1 MKNKGFTLIE
11 ILVVV
16 LIIGIL
22 AAIAVPQ
29 YQKAV
34 AKSRIISILPIMN
47 ALLKAEEVYSLSNNG
62 NFTTDLSLL
71 DFKPLAGCIKNENS
85 ITYNCNDDILIQA
98 TTSNGVLASYCP
110 QNANNFTN
118 CKATRILQVGIG
130 GTNVSKSAGTWY
142 KSGVYTCIIQNSSA
156 FGEKICK
163 SLGNEVIE
171 NGKKRYRF

>member
-11 ILVVV
+11 LLVVV

-34 AKSRIISILPIMN
+34 AKSRIISILPMMN
-47 ALLKAEEVYSLSNNG
+47 ALLKAEEVYSLTNDG

-71 DFKPLAGCIKNENS
+71 DFTPSGNCIKNENS
-85 ITYNCNDDILIQA
+85 ITYNCNDEFLIQA
-98 TTSNGVLASYCP
+98 ANSNAVLASYCP
-110 QNANNFTN
+110 QNANNFTK
-118 CKATRILQVGIG
+118 CKATRILQLGIG
-130 GTNVSKSAGTWY
+130 GKNVSNGAGAWY
-142 KSGVYTCIIQNSSA
+142 KSDVYTCIVQNSSA

-163 SLGNEVIE
+163 SLGKEVIE

>member
-34 AKSRIISILPIMN
+34 AKSRIISILPMMN

-62 NFTTDLSLL
+62 SFTTDLSLL
-71 DFKPLAGCIKNENS
+71 DFEPLGNCIKNEGS
-85 ITYNCNDDILIQA
+85 ITYNCNDEFLIQA
-98 TTSNGVLASYCP
+98 SNTNAVLASYCP

-118 CKATRILQVGIG
+118 CKATRILQLGIG
-130 GTNVSKSAGTWY
+130 GTNYSGNSWY
-142 KSGVYTCIIQNSSA
+142 KSGIYTCIIQNSSA
-156 FGEKICK
+156 FGEK
-163 SLGNEVIE
+163 SANH
-171 NGKKRYRF
+171 